1 MAAPKSNAQYLADA
15 LRFSQFQNSTT
26 ARFDALGGYKS
37 SLGGDINSLYGNPA
51 GLGMFSKSEFSIT
64 PSLKIRNNNININ
77 DKNKS
82 ANSSNIDLDNVGVVF
97 HAINNKKGDL
107 NKGLISLNFGIG
119 YQKRNAFRNDF
130 QYDLTT
136 NSNGLGDFFA
146 ETASS
151 ENKTQANLSSLVNGA
166 AYDSFLINS
175 DANDATLYVPNTST
189 NSKQNQSLDRSGGSS
204 NVDFS
209 LGANISNTL
218 FVGLNL
224 GLSSFKYASIEK
236 TKELGLYSYN
246 NTNFDYDVDYYRNFD
261 TEGSG
266 INLKLGM
273 ILRPISALRIGLSF
287 ESPTWFTVVDN
298 YSEQLQNNIDNIS
311 GTDNY
316 AFDYELRTPAKLN
329 TGISYFF
336 GNKGFLTADIGFV
349 DYSTIKFTS
358 TDSPTNFSTNTGI
371 NQNFKNTINYSIGGE
386 FKIQPDFSIR
396 LGYQFQGNPYKNL
409 NDSDFEIDAYTAGFG
424 YKFGPYYIDMA
435 LVNSDN
441 NLYYS
446 NYTLNNNTEPSAKIA
461 TKKNTA
467 SLTFGVKF

>member
-1 MAAPKSNAQYLADA
+1 MAALKSNAQYLADV
-15 LRFSQFQNSTT
+15 LRFSQVQNSTT
-26 ARFDALGGYKS
+26 ARFNALGGYKS

-64 PSLKIRNNNININ
+64 PSLKIRNNNITIE
-77 DKNKS
+77 DKSKS
-82 ANSSNIDLDNVGVVF
+82 KNSSNIDLDNIGVVF
-97 HAINNKKGDL
+97 HAINNKKGNL

-136 NSNGLGDFFA
+136 NANGLGDFFS
-146 ETASS
+146 ETATL
-151 ENKTQANLSSLVNGA
+151 ENKTQANLNSLVNGA
-166 AYDSFLINS
+166 AYDSFLIE
-175 DANDATLYVPNTST
+175 ADATDATIYVPNTST
-189 NSKQNQSLDRSGGSS
+189 NSVQNQFIDRTGGSS

-218 FVGLNL
+218 FVGINL
-224 GLSSFKYASIEK
+224 GLSSFKYTSIEK
-236 TKELGLYSYN
+236 TKELGLYRYN
-246 NTNFDYDVDYYRNFD
+246 NNDFDYDVDYYRNFD

-266 INLKLGM
+266 LDLKLGM

-287 ESPTWFTVVDN
+287 ESPTWFNVVDS
-298 YSEQLQNNIDNIS
+298 YSEQLQNNIDDVA
-311 GTDNY
+311 GTDY
-316 AFDYELRTPAKLN
+316 YPFDYNLRTPAKLN

-358 TDSPTNFSTNTGI
+358 TDSPTNLSTKTAVK
-371 NQNFKNTINYSIGGE
+371 QNYKNTINYSIGGE
-386 FKIQPDFSIR
+386 FKIQPDFSLR
-396 LGYQFQGNPYKNL
+396 LGYQFSGNPYKNL
-409 NDSDFEIDAYTAGFG
+409 KNSDFEIEAYSAGLG

-435 LVNSDN
+435 LVNSDQ

-446 NYTLNNNTEPSAKIA
+446 NYTLANDTEPNAKIA
-461 TKKNTA
+461 TKTNNI